1 MTSGRVIIGRVS
13 GTVKTN
19 QDKFFVDD
27 GWTQYIPID
36 LEDVRDWLYNEE
48 E

>member
-1 MTSGRVIIGRVS
+1 VITGRVS

-19 QDKFFVDD
+19 QNKFWVDD
-27 GWTQYIPID
+27 GRTQYIPID
-36 LEDVRDWLYNEE
+36 MEDVRDWLYNEE